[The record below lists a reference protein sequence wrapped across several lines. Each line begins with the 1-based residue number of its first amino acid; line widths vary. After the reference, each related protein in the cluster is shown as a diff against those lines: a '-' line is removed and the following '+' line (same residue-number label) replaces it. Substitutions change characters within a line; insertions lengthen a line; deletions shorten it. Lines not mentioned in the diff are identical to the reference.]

1 MNGMALGLGLVAVG
15 VVMIVLGQYMALIDW
30 KRKLKGK
37 PEAERNALGGTLEG
51 SAKVGAALKGY
62 PLGALLVILGT
73 GVISIGGCV
82 AQLALNRAS

>member
-1 MNGMALGLGLVAVG
+1 MHSMALTFGLIAVG
-15 VVMIVLGQYMALIDW
+15 VVMILLGNYMAIIDW

-37 PEAERNALGGTLEG
+37 PEAERNALGGTLQG
-51 SAKVGAALKGY
+51 RAKYEAALKGY

-82 AQLALNRAS
+82 AELAIHRAL